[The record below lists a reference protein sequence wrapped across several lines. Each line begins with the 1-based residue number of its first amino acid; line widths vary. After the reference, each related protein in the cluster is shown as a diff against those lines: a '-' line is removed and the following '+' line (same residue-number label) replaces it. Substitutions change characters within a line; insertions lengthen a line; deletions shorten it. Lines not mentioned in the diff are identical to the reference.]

1 MYSFI
6 VLFIVNGIRYKS
18 TMYSVFYNVLPIF
31 LIALLGSVIRRK
43 WLTSSEFWRGLE
55 KLSFYILFPNVLFEY
70 SAKVD
75 LNSSEF
81 LRLTIALMTS
91 ILIIAVML
99 ILYQIKRPHSG
110 VQFTSIFQGA
120 TRYNNYIFFALGAA
134 LFGIEGITIVA
145 TIAPYLLI
153 FTNITAVMSFTHY
166 IPQNDGVS
174 TKRKNLILMIKSIGA
189 NPFVLASIA
198 GIIFNYLQL
207 TLNVGIEQTIHSLA
221 NSALAIGILIVG
233 AGIKLKVD
241 PEDLKQ
247 VAFTSCVKLILMPV
261 ITFIVL
267 WLMGITGTAKSVG
280 ILFSCLPCASSSY
293 ILSRQLGG
301 DSEVMSSIITF
312 TTIFSIL
319 SLSLL
324 VYILG

>member
-1 MYSFI
+1 
-6 VLFIVNGIRYKS
+6 
-18 TMYSVFYNVLPIF
+18 MYSVFYNVLPIF

-43 WLTSSEFWRGLE
+43 WLTSGEFWRGLE
-55 KLSFYILFPNVLFEY
+55 KLSFYILFPTVLFEY

-81 LRLTIALMTS
+81 LRLTAALITS
-91 ILIIAVML
+91 ILIVAIML
-99 ILYQIKRPHSG
+99 ILYQTKRPYSR
-110 VQFTSIFQGA
+110 VQFTSVFQGA

-134 LFGIEGITIVA
+134 LFGTEGLTIVA
-145 TIAPYLLI
+145 TISPYLLI
-153 FTNITAVMSFTHY
+153 LTNIIAVMSFTHY
-166 IPQNDGVS
+166 IPKSGGTS
-174 TKRKNLILMIKSIGA
+174 TKRKNLLLMIKSIGA

-198 GIIFNYLQL
+198 GVTFNYLQL
-207 TLNVGIEQTIHSLA
+207 TLNVGIEKTIHSLA

-233 AGIKLKVD
+233 AGIKLKVA
-241 PEDLKQ
+241 PEHFKQ
-247 VAFTSCVKLILMPV
+247 VIFASGVKLIFMPV

-301 DSEVMSSIITF
+301 DPETMSSIITF